1 MIQHII
7 HTFRLAGL
15 GAVLDVTE
23 PCVVLA
29 DEVPGLGRATTTYS
43 GRVVLALDGGTSDGG
58 QIGASFGY
66 KYKTIGTL
74 VANSTVKD
82 VTLRQVKR
90 LRLLYIFIGI
100 EEIWLIMLRHYYD

>member
-1 MIQHII
+1 MIQDFI

-15 GAVLDVTE
+15 GAVLDVTD

-29 DEVPGLGRATTTYS
+29 DEVPGRGRATTAYS

-66 KYKTIGTL
+66 KYKTTRDVSGEL
-74 VANSTVKD
+74 NGQRRYVTV
-82 VTLRQVKR
+82 TT
-90 LRLLYIFIGI
+90 I
-100 EEIWLIMLRHYYD
+100 